1 MSSPDKAH
9 NGTLQQTEAAG
20 DYVSSLDT
28 GESGSLDGSEERPAQ
43 PADGSRT
50 IDVLLQ
56 LTEDIAN
63 SGKRLIEIYAD
74 RARHTVRK
82 TAIGVGV
89 ATCMLVC
96 LLLWLGA
103 STLAVLRGLC
113 AGLAALWNGSAWSGD
128 LAGGLLGLALA
139 GLGIY
144 AALRL
149 NSRQEFRRLRSKY
162 EQLRK
167 THANTPKA

>member
-1 MSSPDKAH
+1 LSSPDKAH

-103 STLAVLRGLC
+103 STLAVLRGTGAQVSRRC
-113 AGLAALWNGSAWSGD
+113 GTGARGPVISPVACSGSRSPGSASTQRC
-128 LAGGLLGLALA
+128 A
-139 GLGIY
+139 
-144 AALRL
+144 
-149 NSRQEFRRLRSKY
+149 
-162 EQLRK
+162 
-167 THANTPKA
+167 

>member
-1 MSSPDKAH
+1 MSSPEKAH

-20 DYVSSLDT
+20 DYVRPLDT
-28 GESGSLDGSEERPAQ
+28 GESGSLDGSEERAARPVD
-43 PADGSRT
+43 DGRVV
-50 IDVLLQ
+50 DVLLQ

-63 SGKRLIEIYAD
+63 SGKRLVEVYSD

-82 TAIGVGV
+82 GAIRVGV
-89 ATCMLVC
+89 ATCVLAC

-113 AGLAALWNGSAWSGD
+113 AGLAALWNGSVWSGE
-128 LAGGLLGLALA
+128 LTGGLTGLALA
-139 GLGIY
+139 ALAIY
-144 AALRL
+144 GTLRL
-149 NSRQEFRRLRSKY
+149 NSRQELRRLRSKY

-167 THANTPKA
+167 THASTPKA

>member
-1 MSSPDKAH
+1 MTSPDNAH

-20 DYVSSLDT
+20 DYVRPLDT
-28 GESGSLDGSEERPAQ
+28 GESGSLDGSEERGPRTI
-43 PADGSRT
+43 DGGRM

-56 LTEDIAN
+56 LTEDVAS
-63 SGKRLIEIYAD
+63 SGKRLVEVYAD

-82 TAIGVGV
+82 SAIRIGL
-89 ATCMLVC
+89 ATCVLAC

-113 AGLAALWNGSAWSGD
+113 AGLAALWNGSPWSGE

-139 GLGIY
+139 ALGIY
-144 AALRL
+144 GALRM
-149 NSRQEFRRLRSKY
+149 NSRQELRKLRSKY
-162 EQLRK
+162 EQLRR
-167 THANTPKA
+167 THASSPKA